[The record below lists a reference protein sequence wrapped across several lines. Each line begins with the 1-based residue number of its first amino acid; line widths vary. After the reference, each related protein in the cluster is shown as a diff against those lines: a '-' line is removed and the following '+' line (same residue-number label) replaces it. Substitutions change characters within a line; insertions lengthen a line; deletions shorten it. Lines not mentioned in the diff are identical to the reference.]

1 MQLGLIALR
10 IRQAD
15 ISAFGTRVY
24 GSGELAKA
32 LEFTLEKEAAFV
44 IPLGEVATANDE
56 DGSINQVVTERFG
69 VVFALKNDN
78 EVQEKLG
85 LTAYDRLHALRAELF
100 SGLLGWQIDGNES
113 LVTFA
118 SGVFMEMDRAWF
130 WYRYD
135 FDMKVRL
142 TLCDDGLDQAALE
155 ENIAI
160 IREIHAK
167 YANPDVDGLPNPD
180 ILDSLIAEPFEQI
193 VKKDHAYGAGYA
205 DGFDN
210 ITQPSE

>member
-10 IRQAD
+10 IRQAG

-24 GSGELAKA
+24 GSAELAKA

-44 IPLGEVATANDE
+44 IPLGESVTANDE
-56 DGSINQVVTERFG
+56 DGGLNQVITERFG
-69 VVFALKNDN
+69 VVFALKNDTQ
-78 EVQEKLG
+78 VQEKLG
-85 LTAYDRLHALRAELF
+85 LTAYDRLHDLRSELF
-100 SGLLGWQIDGNES
+100 SGLLGWNIEGNDS
-113 LVTFA
+113 LIEFA
-118 SGVFMEMDRAWF
+118 SGVFMDMDGAWF

-135 FDMKVRL
+135 FDMEVRL
-142 TLCDDGLDQAALE
+142 NLLDDGIDQAALE
-155 ENIAI
+155 TDIAI
-160 IREIHAK
+160 IREIHTK

-193 VKKDHAYGAGYA
+193 IKSDHAYGTGYG

-210 ITQPSE
+210 IEQGS